1 MSGRKGPSISIDSD
15 SALNDIEQA
24 PQDTPGKI
32 EIGPDGLPVSIIP
45 PGDAES
51 PTTVA
56 EGTEH
61 VEHFEEVEEEETT
74 ESQKVTIPTVGT
86 FPMIMSL
93 LNSLLGAGILSVPN
107 SFTSEGIVPSLI
119 ILLLMWG
126 LSYLATVMVITLKA
140 DTGATGLPDLALKIL
155 GKPGEIGLA
164 IMSLLFLVAA
174 QLSYLVLGGDML
186 TSWFAL
192 GGIDVTI
199 LWRRA
204 IMMFVYGVCFPGALT
219 VPRNNRFLSYFG
231 TVTVVSI
238 LFFDISM
245 VIKGV
250 MKFTKDG
257 PAPVIISR
265 VDINMF
271 SALSI
276 YGLAFALP
284 VVCLPPLAL
293 YNPDTKARS
302 RVSLYAMILCLIL
315 VLIPGLFGYLQFG
328 AETKPNIMQNYPDDD
343 KLILVVRIAFF
354 LVVSFAYPAVG
365 QSTMVS
371 WGNLVFKDGL
381 VKQMPWK
388 KRIVVL
394 LLTNAI
400 PLLVAMFL
408 ANAKP
413 ALSIGGAMGGCV
425 ADFVFPSLMWIFHY
439 KEHKWYHPKKIPLW
453 LFAIFGAV
461 AAAISTYT
469 AVVDAIKA
477 FS

>member
-1 MSGRKGPSISIDSD
+1 MSG
-15 SALNDIEQA
+15 SAANAIGLNDIEDA
-24 PQDTPGKI
+24 PAPAPTPKV
-32 EIGPDGLPVSIIP
+32 EIGPDGLPVSVIH
-45 PGDAES
+45 PGDTET
-51 PTTVA
+51 PELP

-61 VEHFEEVEEEETT
+61 VEHFETLEEEDKE
-74 ESQKVTIPTVGT
+74 ESTGVVVPTVGP
-86 FPMIMSL
+86 FPMVMSL

-107 SFTSEGIVPSLI
+107 SFTSEGIIPSLI

-126 LSYLATVMVITLKA
+126 LSYLATVMVIILKA
-140 DTGATGLPDLALKIL
+140 ETNATGLPDLALKIL
-155 GKPGEIGLA
+155 GKGGEIGLA
-164 IMSLLFLVAA
+164 VMSLLFLISA

-204 IMMFVYGVCFPGALT
+204 IMMLVYGLVFPVALT
-219 VPRNNRFLSYFG
+219 IPRNNRFLSYFG
-231 TVTVVSI
+231 TVTVMSI
-238 LFFDISM
+238 LFFDLSM
-245 VIKGV
+245 VIKGS
-250 MKFTKDG
+250 MKFAKEG
-257 PAPVIISR
+257 PAEVIISR

-284 VVCLPPLAL
+284 VVCLPPLSL

-302 RVSLYAMILCLIL
+302 KVSLWAMILCLIL
-315 VLIPGLFGYLQFG
+315 VIIPGLFGYLQFG
-328 AETKPNIMQNYPDDD
+328 DKTKPNIMQNYPDDD

-381 VKQMPWK
+381 VKQMVWK
-388 KRIVVL
+388 KRAVVL

-400 PLLVAMFL
+400 PLVVAMFL

-425 ADFVFPSLMWIFHY
+425 ADFVFPSLMWIFYY
-439 KEHKWYHPKKIPLW
+439 KETKWYHPKKLALW
-453 LFAIFGAV
+453 VFAAFGAV